1 MTVSVLGNSN
11 KIRLQQL
18 QIDTHSRINKGGALS
33 SQRVAPLNADI
44 VPECRFDESEDEDE
58 RNDLD
63 LNAQRTRAKST
74 DLYAKNMN
82 H

>member
-33 SQRVAPLNADI
+33 SQRVAPFNADI
-44 VPECRFDESEDEDE
+44 VPECRFDESEDDE
-58 RNDLD
+58 RDDLD
-63 LNAQRTRAKST
+63 LNALRTRAKST
-74 DLYAKNMN
+74 DPYAKSMN

>member
-44 VPECRFDESEDEDE
+44 VPECRFDESEDDE
-58 RNDLD
+58 RDDLD
-63 LNAQRTRAKST
+63 LNAQRTRSKST
-74 DLYAKNMN
+74 DPYAKNLN